1 MRVRRE
7 MCVTVA
13 STQASSYCVPQF
25 PLSAVKTVY
34 CSLRFIYL
42 FSILFATGFASA
54 AQVARIDDETALK
67 QAYAH
72 LYNFDFTGAQDI
84 LDRQRQVS
92 PQAPLLPATKAAA
105 YLFSEL
111 DRLRILELDFFTDD
125 DKVVDRHKLIPDPA
139 IRAKFFQTVEETE
152 KLANARLATKPDD
165 PDATLALCMTTGLVT
180 DYAALIEKRRFGSF
194 ALAKKSH
201 IWAKKLL
208 DLKPPVVDAY
218 MTFGTAEYI
227 VGSLPFFLRWFV
239 HMDSVEGSKKKGI
252 DELELVS
259 KEGKYYGPFA
269 RMLLAVIAM
278 REKRPWDAE
287 TLLAGLAT
295 DYPAN
300 PLIREELA
308 RARKMA
314 NPVIAGPGTKK

>member
-1 MRVRRE
+1 M
-7 MCVTVA
+7 
-13 STQASSYCVPQF
+13 
-25 PLSAVKTVY
+25 PL
-34 CSLRFIYL
+34 R
-42 FSILFATGFASA
+42 A
-54 AQVARIDDETALK
+54 AQVEKIDNEAAL
-67 QAYAH
+67 QRAYAR
-72 LYNFDFTGAQDI
+72 LYNFDFKGAQEI
-84 LDRQRQVS
+84 LDKQRQMD

-125 DKVVDRHKLIPDPA
+125 DKVVDRRKLVPDA
-139 IRAKFFQTVEETE
+139 TVHQKFFQTVEESD
-152 KLANARLATKPDD
+152 KLANAHLAAKPDD
-165 PDATLALCMTTGLVT
+165 PDALLALCMTTGLVT

-208 DLKPPVVDAY
+208 DLKPPVTDAY

-252 DELELVS
+252 DELELVA
-259 KEGKYYGPFA
+259 KQGKYYGPFA

-278 REKRPWDAE
+278 REKRPADAE
-287 TLLAGLAT
+287 SLLASLSAE
-295 DYPAN
+295 YPQN
-300 PLIREELA
+300 PLLREELS
-308 RARKMA
+308 RARKQA
-314 NPVIAGPGTKK
+314 NPVMAAGAGTKK

>member
-1 MRVRRE
+1 M
-7 MCVTVA
+7 A
-13 STQASSYCVPQF
+13 
-25 PLSAVKTVY
+25 
-34 CSLRFIYL
+34 
-42 FSILFATGFASA
+42 ILFTAQA
-54 AQVARIDDETALK
+54 AWCAQPDTEAALK
-67 QAYAH
+67 QAYHH
-72 LYNFDFTGAQDI
+72 LYNFDFNGAQEI
-84 LDRQRQVS
+84 LDHQRQLD
-92 PQAPLLPATKAAA
+92 PQQPLLPATKAAA

-111 DRLRILELDFFTDD
+111 DRLRILELDFFTND
-125 DKVVDRHKLIPDPA
+125 DKVVDRHKLIPDPNV
-139 IRAKFFQTVEETE
+139 RNKFFQTVAESD
-152 KLANARLATKPDD
+152 KLANARLAVNADD
-165 PDATLALCMTTGLVT
+165 PDALLALCMTTGLVT

-239 HMDSVEGSKKKGI
+239 HMDNVEGSKTKGI
-252 DELELVS
+252 DELQLVA

-278 REKRPWDAE
+278 REKRPGDAE
-287 TLLAGLAT
+287 SLLAGLASE
-295 DYPAN
+295 YPQN

-308 RARKMA
+308 RARKQA
-314 NPVIAGPGTKK
+314 YPVITGPGSKK

>member
-1 MRVRRE
+1 
-7 MCVTVA
+7 
-13 STQASSYCVPQF
+13 VPKF
-25 PLSAVKTVY
+25 SLPPTKTVY
-34 CSLRFIYL
+34 CSLRCIFLLFIGL
-42 FSILFATGFASA
+42 ACTVASA
-54 AQVARIDDETALK
+54 AQVEKIDNETALK
-67 QAYAH
+67 RAYAR
-72 LYNFDFTGAQDI
+72 LYNFDFKGAQEI
-84 LDRQRQVS
+84 LDRQRHVD
-92 PQAPLLPATKAAA
+92 PQAPLLVATKAAA

-125 DKVVDRHKLIPDPA
+125 EKVVDRRKLIPDPA
-139 IRAKFFQTVEETE
+139 IRQKFFQTVDESD

-165 PDATLALCMTTGLVT
+165 PDALLALCTTAGLVT

-201 IWAKKLL
+201 LWAKKLL
-208 DLKPPVVDAY
+208 ELKPPVVDAY

-239 HMDSVEGSKKKGI
+239 HMDSVEGNKKKGI
-252 DELELVS
+252 DELELVA
-259 KEGKYYGPFA
+259 KQGKYAGPFA
-269 RMLLAVIAM
+269 RMLLSVIAM

-287 TLLAGLAT
+287 SLLSGLASE
-295 DYPAN
+295 YPQN

-314 NPVIAGPGTKK
+314 YPVITGPGTKK

>member
-1 MRVRRE
+1 LRRI
-7 MCVTVA
+7 CVLSIALA
-13 STQASSYCVPQF
+13 S
-25 PLSAVKTVY
+25 
-34 CSLRFIYL
+34 
-42 FSILFATGFASA
+42 GFAPA
-54 AQVARIDDETALK
+54 AQVEKIDNETALK
-67 QAYAH
+67 RAYAR
-72 LYNFDFTGAQDI
+72 LYNFDFNGAQEI
-84 LDRQRQVS
+84 LDRQRQVD
-92 PQAPLLPATKAAA
+92 PREPMLPATKAAA

-125 DKVVDRHKLIPDPA
+125 DKVVDRRKLIPDPA
-139 IRAKFFQTVEETE
+139 IRQKFFQTVDESD
-152 KLANARLATKPDD
+152 KLANARLASKPDD
-165 PDATLALCMTTGLVT
+165 PDALLALCTTTGLVT

-239 HMDSVEGSKKKGI
+239 HMDSVEGNKKKGI
-252 DELELVS
+252 DELELVA
-259 KEGKYYGPFA
+259 KQAKYAGPFA

-287 TLLAGLAT
+287 ALLASLAT
-295 DYPAN
+295 EYPQN

-308 RARKMA
+308 RARKLA
-314 NPVIAGPGTKK
+314 NPVITGPGTKK